1 MKLRKTL
8 WKGRCKYKV
17 FSNIFSKMQIDIDPN
32 AGFCFGVTNA
42 IDKAEAEIAASGR
55 LLCLGEMVHNHEETS
70 RLEKKGMKTI
80 TYDDFAAMHD
90 TTVLLRAHGEPP
102 STYQIARQNNIHI
115 IDATCPIVLRLHRLI
130 QANAQAHTDAQTVIY
145 GKKDHAEVVGLVGQ
159 VNCAAIVISDESQ
172 ISAIDFHKDIMLY
185 SQTTMNHHKYNEIAD
200 KISQQLHAT
209 SPHLSF
215 QKYDTVC
222 KSVAHREQKLSD
234 YAASHDTILFVA
246 GANSSN
252 GKYLFHTCRAANPR
266 THYITSV
273 NDLSEQMLTGA
284 DIIGIT
290 GATSTPKWLLQ
301 QVAEKAALL
310 SEKK

>member
-1 MKLRKTL
+1 
-8 WKGRCKYKV
+8 
-17 FSNIFSKMQIDIDPN
+17 MQIDIDPN

-42 IDKAEAEIAASGR
+42 INKAEAEIATNGR

-70 RLEKKGMKTI
+70 RLEKKGMQTI

-102 STYQIARQNNIHI
+102 STYQIAIQNNIHI

-159 VNCAAIVISDESQ
+159 VNGAAIVISDESQ

-200 KISQQLHAT
+200 KISQKLHAT
-209 SPHLSF
+209 SPQLSF
-215 QKYDTVC
+215 YKYDTVC
-222 KSVAHREQKLSD
+222 KSVANREQKLSE
-234 YAASHDTILFVA
+234 YATSHDTILFVA

-252 GKYLFHTCRAANPR
+252 GKYLYNTCRTANPR

-273 NDLSEQMLTGA
+273 NDLSEQMLIGA

>member
-1 MKLRKTL
+1 
-8 WKGRCKYKV
+8 
-17 FSNIFSKMQIDIDPN
+17 MQIDIDPN

-42 IDKAEAEIAASGR
+42 INKAEAEIATNGR

-70 RLEKKGMKTI
+70 RLEKKGMQTI
-80 TYDDFAAMHD
+80 TYDEFATMHD

-102 STYQIARQNNIHI
+102 STYQIAIQNNIHI

-130 QANAQAHTDAQTVIY
+130 QANAQAHTNAQTAIY

-159 VNCAAIVISDESQ
+159 VNGAAIVISDESQ

-200 KISQQLHAT
+200 KISQKLHAT
-209 SPHLSF
+209 SPQLSF
-215 QKYDTVC
+215 YKYDTVC
-222 KSVAHREQKLSD
+222 KSVANREQKLSE
-234 YAASHDTILFVA
+234 YATSHDTIFFVA

-252 GKYLFHTCRAANPR
+252 GKYLYNTCRTANPR

-273 NDLSEQMLTGA
+273 NDLNEQMLIGA

-301 QVAEKAALL
+301 QVAGKVALL

>member
-1 MKLRKTL
+1 
-8 WKGRCKYKV
+8 
-17 FSNIFSKMQIDIDPN
+17 MQIDIDPN

-42 IDKAEAEIAASGR
+42 IDKAEAEIATNGR

-70 RLEKKGMKTI
+70 RLEKKGMQTI

-102 STYQIARQNNIHI
+102 STYKIARQNNIHI

-159 VNCAAIVISDESQ
+159 VNGAAIVISDESQ

-200 KISQQLHAT
+200 KISQKLHAT
-209 SPHLSF
+209 SPQLSF
-215 QKYDTVC
+215 YKYDTVC
-222 KSVAHREQKLSD
+222 KSVANREQKLSE
-234 YAASHDTILFVA
+234 YATSHDTILFVA

-252 GKYLFHTCRAANPR
+252 GKYLYNTCRTANPR

-273 NDLSEQMLTGA
+273 NDLSEQMLIGA